1 MSAFLVLVRLRVLD
15 VLRSRASTAFV
26 LFFPLALLL
35 VVGLVFL
42 HGHPFEVRHVATLD
56 SQAPE
61 VARCAAA
68 LAELSEVRVTPAR
81 DDAEALGRLRSSMA
95 SAVLRVPAGG
105 AGGAVEVLV
114 GPRDTLFGRGLVA
127 ALPVPATLRV
137 TDVPRFG
144 YVHYLFPGML
154 TFSIVLAGLF
164 GMGYTMVHFRQ
175 TLFLKKLATT
185 PLPRATFIL
194 ANVTARLL
202 LVLAQLA
209 LLVLTAWLAFD
220 VRFTPASLCWV
231 VAISLLGLLA
241 FLGAGFALS
250 CFIRNADIVV
260 DAISAVNLPLTLLSE
275 IFFPLDALP
284 APLAAIGEVLPSTAM
299 VRLLREV
306 LLHGVDDPARL
317 APGLLLIAGWAVATF
332 AVSLWAFRWH
342 E

>member
-56 SQAPE
+56 SQDAE
-61 VARCAAA
+61 VARCATA
-68 LAELSEVRVTPAR
+68 LAQFAEVRVTPSR
-81 DDAEALGRLRSSMA
+81 DEGEALGRLRSSMA
-95 SAVLRVPAGG
+95 SAVLRRSPAGL
-105 AGGAVEVLV
+105 EVLV

-175 TLFLKKLATT
+175 NLFLKKLATT

-194 ANVTARLL
+194 ANVTARWM

-209 LLVLTAWLAFD
+209 LLLLTAWLAFD
-220 VRFTPASLCWV
+220 VRFTPTSIFWV
-231 VAISLLGLLA
+231 FVISLLGLFA

-250 CFIRNADIVV
+250 CFIRNADVVV
-260 DAISAVNLPLTLLSE
+260 DAISAVNLPVTLLSE

-284 APLAAIGEVLPSTAM
+284 APLAAVGEVLPSTAM

-317 APGLLLIAGWAVATF
+317 APGLLLIAGWGVATF
-332 AVSLWAFRWH
+332 AISLWAFRWH

>member
-15 VLRSRASTAFV
+15 VLRSSASTAFV
-26 LFFPLALLL
+26 LLFPLALLL

-42 HGHPFEVRHVATLD
+42 RGHPFEVRHVATLD
-56 SQAPE
+56 PGDPD

-68 LAELSEVRVTPAR
+68 LAEVAEVRVTAAR
-81 DDAEALGRLRSSMA
+81 DEAEALGRLRSSMA
-95 SAVLRVPAGG
+95 SAVLRAAPGG
-105 AGGAVEVLV
+105 GVDVLV

-127 ALPVPATLRV
+127 ALPAAATLRV
-137 TDVPRFG
+137 TEVPRFG
-144 YVHYLFPGML
+144 YVQYLFPGML

-175 TLFLKKLATT
+175 NLFLKKLATT

-194 ANVTARLL
+194 ANIAARLL
-202 LVLAQLA
+202 LVLAQLT

-220 VRFTPASLCWV
+220 VRFTPTSLCWLF
-231 VAISLLGLLA
+231 AISLLGLLA

-250 CFIRNADIVV
+250 CFIRNADVVV

-284 APLAAIGEVLPSTAM
+284 APLAAVGEVLPSTAM

-317 APGLLLIAGWAVATF
+317 APGLLLIAGWAIATF
-332 AVSLWAFRWH
+332 AISLWAFRWH